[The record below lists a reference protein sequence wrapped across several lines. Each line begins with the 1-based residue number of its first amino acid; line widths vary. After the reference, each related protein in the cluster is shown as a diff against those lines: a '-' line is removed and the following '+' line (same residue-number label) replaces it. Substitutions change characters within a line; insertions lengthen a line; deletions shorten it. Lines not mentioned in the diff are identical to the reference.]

1 MEDAQSQLEALIVKA
16 KKQKIHFKS
25 IPALKKRENWFRLD
39 GKLKIILSVVFIF
52 GIIFYQSI
60 DLFGA
65 EKVMNVELP
74 DNSYMSLYDSSVYW
88 ECRKTLIKYS
98 ESPPIA
104 AFAKESHLE
113 SGFPRSIPMSLKRN
127 SLTVGMSW

>member
-1 MEDAQSQLEALIVKA
+1 MEDARSQLEALILKT
-16 KKQKIHFKS
+16 KKQKINFKS
-25 IPALKKRENWFRLD
+25 IPALKIRENLFRLD
-39 GKLKIILSVVFIF
+39 GKLKIILSVIVF

-60 DLFGA
+60 NLFGA

-74 DNSYMSLYDSSVYW
+74 DSSNISLYDSSVCW
-88 ECRKTLIKYS
+88 ECRKTLTKYS

-113 SGFPRSIPMSLKRN
+113 SGFPRSILMSLKKN
-127 SLTVGMSW
+127 SLTVGTSW